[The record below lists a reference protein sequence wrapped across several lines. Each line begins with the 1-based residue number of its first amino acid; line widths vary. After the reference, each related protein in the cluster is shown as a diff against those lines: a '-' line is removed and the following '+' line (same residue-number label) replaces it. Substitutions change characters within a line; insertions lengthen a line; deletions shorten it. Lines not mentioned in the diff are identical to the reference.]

1 MGAGAAVA
9 LAARMTGGQKKEDE
23 SVWVSSAKLWIKCFD
38 VKTCT
43 KTGCSYASQKTECV
57 LYENM
62 FSISVECVRYLYLSA
77 VAFCKRGE
85 HRKESACVVCTR
97 RDPLRDLQ
105 STDPLNVSDS
115 SDLELA

>member
-77 VAFCKRGE
+77 VAFCKRGDSQE
-85 HRKESACVVCTR
+85 REQRKQAACVVCTR
-97 RDPLRDLQ
+97 RDPER
-105 STDPLNVSDS
+105 
-115 SDLELA
+115 LAIY